1 MTTIMM
7 VFEKKLSL
15 IPHVTII
22 PMRQSI
28 TLPTLAAASSA
39 TIGGWKRQRKRQT
52 ATEHL
57 VVGLDRE
64 LRDRRD

>member
-22 PMRQSI
+22 PIRQSI
-28 TLPTLAAASSA
+28 TEPTLAAASSA
-39 TIGGWKRQRKRQT
+39 TIGGWKRQRKRQS
-52 ATEHL
+52 
-57 VVGLDRE
+57 V
-64 LRDRRD
+64 